1 MKWDYATGALYGKEY
16 THVTHRENLVP
27 SLLWEL
33 SFSQISFIYL
43 WVCTVVVLSI
53 SEKFINIIT
62 RSDAS
67 SRLTISSALV
77 SSSFH
82 LFILVSHTFS
92 ISHSVRVA

>member
-1 MKWDYATGALYGKEY
+1 MKWDYAMGALYGKEY

-53 SEKFINIIT
+53 SEKFINMIT

-67 SRLTISSALV
+67 SRLTINSALV